1 MGGSKTKTY
10 TDLQVEKIMDNP
22 EDTYKALM
30 RQAYKNVGRG
40 MRSVLR
46 EYQSGIIDTRSL
58 FNDSYLTALG
68 YNPKE
73 SILYRVVDPVLVLSW
88 LKSNISSNVT
98 KTITYRWD
106 IPSLEDIAL
115 EYLQDTYTG
124 MTLSEKSFLIDE
136 VKWYVSGVT
145 NVSTTKTNTTCYMDK
160 VNTAANYALSVGTI
174 VDSIEDTIYKVNGIN
189 YWRVTMTNG
198 SEVDIP
204 VQYTTIECPGVAS
217 DVVQNVLNRY
227 NGKVYYVNGKE
238 VKDSDTGEVFY
249 AFANTVTISAY
260 IDSSGTVKVT
270 GKSGVPSYR
279 IFNSSKYIEATKQAL
294 ADVLEQVKKEIDEVI
309 GESLDRL
316 VVVYELDGITKIKLA
331 EIDKDIVSSVS
342 QASAYPIIPLR
353 KNYGFVAETTQM
365 KAILNKIGM
374 ASEDFET
381 SLDNDKIKNA
391 AVMFLIDLLDT
402 TAVGTKVVFETL
414 VNMVATTIPAAG
426 KVPAIETY
434 QLSFGFDDINMKTNA
449 NFNLSTVSG
458 LIGSVGT
465 YTRYSRRKSYQVTED
480 QGDSISTHTRIGT
493 VHGIRK
499 QISENYYQELE
510 FLSCGTVWGVGG
522 YGLEKSIIPLQTDE
536 GVYIPLT
543 DLGLTGL
550 KYEDL
555 HYAISLSMS
564 VMVLSVVKVK
574 MKWYQSGFFK
584 FVMII
589 VIAVAAFFSGGAAL
603 AAYGPLAAAVV
614 YAAAVVSILGVMGV
628 NTGVVG
634 QVLQVA
640 AAFVTMGTS
649 LASTGMSAG
658 QQALTVASTLTGLAS
673 MASQMNLDG
682 VVNSLEKK
690 RSELAAKLEE
700 SEERLEEIYENA
712 QQGLWMGVYDRD
724 PELLYAMSS
733 TDMMCNYSI
742 LYDYDGMIDGQIS
755 SIGI

>member
-10 TDLQVEKIMDNP
+10 IDLQVEKIMDNP
-22 EDTYKALM
+22 EDTYKAIM

-73 SILYRVVDPVLVLSW
+73 TILYRVVDPVLVLSW
-88 LKSNISSNVT
+88 LKSNISYNVT
-98 KTITYRWD
+98 KTISYRWG
-106 IPSLEDIAL
+106 IPTIEETAL

-124 MTLSEKSFLIDE
+124 MALSEKSFLIDE

-160 VNTAANYALSVGTI
+160 VVTAADYALSNGTI

-198 SEVDIP
+198 NVVDIP
-204 VQYTTIECPGVAS
+204 IQYTTIECPGVAS
-217 DVVQNVLNRY
+217 DVVQNVLNLY
-227 NGKVYYVNGKE
+227 NGKVYYVNGDE
-238 VKDSDTGEVFY
+238 STDSESGETY
-249 AFANTVTISAY
+249 YEWTNRVTISAY
-260 IDSSGTVKVT
+260 IDSSGSVKVT
-270 GKSGVPSYR
+270 GNTGAPSYR
-279 IFNSSKYIEATKQAL
+279 MFNSSKYIEATKQAL
-294 ADVLEQVKKEIDEVI
+294 ANVLEQVKKEIDEVI

-316 VVVYELDGITKIKLA
+316 VVVYELNGVNKIKLV

-353 KNYGFVAETTQM
+353 KDYDFVAETNQM

-374 ASEDFET
+374 ASDDFET

-414 VNMVATTIPAAG
+414 VNMVTTTIPAAG
-426 KVPAIETY
+426 KVPATETY
-434 QLSFGFDDINMKTNA
+434 QLDFGFDDINMKTNA
-449 NFNLSTVSG
+449 NFNLSTISG
-458 LIGSVGT
+458 SIGSVGT
-465 YTRYSRRKSYQVTED
+465 YARYSRSESYEVTED
-480 QGDSISTHTRIGT
+480 YGDSISTHTRIGT

-499 QISENYYQELE
+499 QIAENYYQELE
-510 FLSCGTVWGVGG
+510 FGTCTSSWSVGG
-522 YGLEKSIIPLQTDE
+522 YELSGSIGLGSTE
-536 GVYIPLT
+536 GEVYIPLT

-584 FVMII
+584 FIMII
-589 VIAVAAFFSGGAAL
+589 IIAVAAFFTGGAAL

-649 LASTGMSAG
+649 LASTGISTG
-658 QQALTVASTLTGLAS
+658 QQVLTVASTLTGLAS
-673 MASQMNLDG
+673 MASQINLEG
-682 VVNSLEKK
+682 VLSSLEKK
-690 RSELAAKLEE
+690 RSELASRLED
-700 SEERLEEIYENA
+700 SEKQLEEISDNT

-733 TDMMCNYSI
+733 TAMMCNNDI
-742 LYDYDGMIDGQIS
+742 LYDYDGMYDGMIAS
-755 SIGI
+755 VGV